1 MVNRNN
7 NSISYQGRCLA
18 VILIMLKLFVTV
30 GKSKLLR
37 KGERVAYTFSF
48 ILCTLFN
55 NVKNINVFLVVWV
68 LSCGMWD
75 LHCSAQG
82 PKAGRTLVP

>member
-48 ILCTLFN
+48 ILCVVVLRIILHTTVVN
-55 NVKNINVFLVVWV
+55 NFLTN
-68 LSCGMWD
+68 S
-75 LHCSAQG
+75 
-82 PKAGRTLVP
+82 

>member
-18 VILIMLKLFVTV
+18 VNLIMLKLFVTV

-37 KGERVAYTFSF
+37 KVERVAYTFSF
-48 ILCTLFN
+48 IVCVVVLRIILHTTVAN
-55 NVKNINVFLVVWV
+55 SFLTT
-68 LSCGMWD
+68 S
-75 LHCSAQG
+75 
-82 PKAGRTLVP
+82 